1 MVFCSVLLMICEDDC
16 LDLKN
21 SYWLQMECF
30 ELPHQFVIV
39 VLQLWQCLVVL
50 YNAWQSSFKSLME
63 TSGHALKCAFCLC
76 CQVGTLS
83 VHSLYISANWS
94 PSPTWPARLKDKAK
108 GWVLLA
114 QASETCHCCLEMW
127 FPWQP
132 PQKAE
137 CLEVPRLAPCGVNFD
152 QWEIKANR

>member
-1 MVFCSVLLMICEDDC
+1 MVLWIYLAMVFCSVLLMICEDDC

-94 PSPTWPARLKDKAK
+94 HIPLPNMACKTKRQSK
-108 GWVLLA
+108 GVSVVGTSLRDLPLLSWDVVSVA
-114 QASETCHCCLEMW
+114 TTPKSRMPGSA
-127 FPWQP
+127 
-132 PQKAE
+132 
-137 CLEVPRLAPCGVNFD
+137 
-152 QWEIKANR
+152 